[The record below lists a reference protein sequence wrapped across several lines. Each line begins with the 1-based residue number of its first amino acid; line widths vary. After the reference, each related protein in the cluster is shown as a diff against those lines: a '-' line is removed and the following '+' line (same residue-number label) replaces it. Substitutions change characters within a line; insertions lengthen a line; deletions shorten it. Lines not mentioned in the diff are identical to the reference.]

1 MSELIRENPLLL
13 APVIL
18 LQLAL
23 QIGAVVD
30 ILRREPATLRGGK
43 RWPWILVVLLGS
55 LLGAIVYFAAG
66 RKED

>member
-1 MSELIRENPLLL
+1 MEGLFRENPLLL
-13 APVIL
+13 APIVL

-43 RWPWILVVLLGS
+43 RWPWILVALLGS
-55 LLGAIVYFAAG
+55 LLGAVVYFAAG
-66 RKED
+66 RKEE